1 VKISAIIPVYNRVD
15 ILPRAIDSVLSQT
28 TPVDEIIVVDDGST
42 DYCDRMIKANY
53 PQVKFVQQANAGVSA
68 ARNSAIGLACGEW
81 IALLDSDDAWLTHKI
96 ETIQAAVSNHSEIQ
110 IFHSDEIWIRN
121 GVRVNP
127 MKKHQKR
134 GGYIFQHCLPLC
146 AISPSAAVIRKSLFD
161 EVGLFDETLPACE
174 DYDLW
179 LRICSRY
186 PVHYI
191 DQPLIQKYGGHDD
204 QLSRQYWGMDRFRIE
219 SLVRLL
225 DNTSLNNDD
234 RKAVEAMLEKKLEI
248 LLKGARK
255 HNNQLILESFSP
267 ILEQL
272 KSEQN
277 EAIVC

>member
-1 VKISAIIPVYNRVD
+1 
-15 ILPRAIDSVLSQT
+15 
-28 TPVDEIIVVDDGST
+28 
-42 DYCDRMIKANY
+42 
-53 PQVKFVQQANAGVSA
+53 
-68 ARNSAIGLACGEW
+68 
-81 IALLDSDDAWLTHKI
+81 
-96 ETIQAAVSNHSEIQ
+96 
-110 IFHSDEIWIRN
+110 
-121 GVRVNP
+121 
-127 MKKHQKR
+127 
-134 GGYIFQHCLPLC
+134 
-146 AISPSAAVIRKSLFD
+146 
-161 EVGLFDETLPACE
+161 TLPACE

-277 EAIVC
+277 EAVVC